1 MSNPYAVD
9 LPAAP
14 DLAQQRKRAK
24 DFLKAV
30 RVGDGEA
37 LARFR
42 YGHPRYANS
51 ADDIICRDA
60 QLSDAQWVIA
70 REYGFTSWPRL
81 KRHIEELDGNAE
93 PCRPFETELGY
104 YRDRAAG
111 MLSVHRTGERN
122 ALRLVRQFHPGFR
135 GASETDIRAA
145 ALTQADT
152 ELILA
157 REHGFPTWD
166 AFAQHIAA
174 LAKGEAS
181 EPFRRAFEAIRA
193 DDLDAFKALLAAH
206 PDLVNAKGTNGN
218 RLLSLAM
225 SFKRYDMFEALLTA
239 GADPDLPNNK
249 GWTALHAAAYADPEG
264 DPSSL
269 AILEHLLAAGASV
282 HAEAY
287 GDGGTPLMVALF
299 WGHVV
304 LAERL
309 AQEAVTP
316 FNLRIAGALGRVEL
330 MRSFFDGNGRLRPEA
345 GHHREFHRPHSG
357 FPPWRPT
364 DDPGEILAE
373 ALGWAARSGRVNA
386 MALLLERGGDINAE
400 PYNGTA
406 LHWAVARQQVD
417 AAAWLLDHG
426 ADINRRAGFGG
437 TRGVTPLHV
446 ACAWRGS
453 PACARLLIER
463 GADATIRDPDNDGTP
478 FGWAAYHGNTALREE
493 ILEIGSQRDIF
504 VAVIAGRTDRI
515 QAHLEKNPQLR
526 HARDA
531 QGATLLDVAR
541 TQKNAEV
548 VAFLEG
554 LR

>member
-30 RVGDGEA
+30 RAGDRDA

-42 YGHPRYANS
+42 YGHPRYANG
-51 ADDIICRDA
+51 ADEVIRAQA

-93 PCRPFETELGY
+93 PCRPFETELDY
-104 YRDRAAG
+104 YRGRAAG
-111 MLSVHRTGERN
+111 LLSVHGTGERN
-122 ALRLVRQFHPGFR
+122 ALRLVRQFHPAYR
-135 GASETDIRAA
+135 AASETDIRNA
-145 ALTQADT
+145 ALTQADA
-152 ELILA
+152 ELIQA
-157 REHGFPTWD
+157 REHGFVTWD
-166 AFAQHIAA
+166 AFAQHIQA
-174 LAKGEAS
+174 LGKGEVS
-181 EPFRRAFEAIRA
+181 EPFRQAFEAIRA
-193 DDLDAFKALLAAH
+193 DDLGAFKGLLAAH

-225 SFKRYDMFEALLTA
+225 SFGRNEMFEALLAA

-249 GWTALHAAAYADPEG
+249 GWTALHGAAYGGG

-269 AILEHLLAAGASV
+269 AILERLLAAGASV

-299 WGHVV
+299 WGHTE

-316 FNLRIAGALGRVEL
+316 LNLRIAAGLGRIEL
-330 MRSFFDGNGRLRPEA
+330 MRSFFDENGRLRPEA

-357 FPPWRPT
+357 FPPWRPS
-364 DDPGEILAE
+364 DDPAEILAE
-373 ALGWAARSGRVNA
+373 ALVWAARSGRVNA
-386 MALLLERGGDINAE
+386 MAFLLEHGADINAE

-406 LHWAVARQQVD
+406 LHWAVASRHVE

-463 GADATIRDPDNDGTP
+463 GADATIRDPEHGGTP
-478 FGWAAYHGNTALREE
+478 FGWAAHHGNTALREE
-493 ILEIGSQRDIF
+493 LLELGSQRDIF
-504 VAVIAGRTDRI
+504 VAVIAGRIDRI
-515 QAHLEKNPQLR
+515 RAHLEKNPALR
-526 HARDA
+526 QARDA
-531 QGATLLDVAR
+531 QGETLLDVAR
-541 TQKNAEV
+541 AQKNEEV
-548 VAFLEG
+548 AAFLQW
-554 LR
+554 LS

>member
-24 DFLKAV
+24 DFLQAI
-30 RVGDGEA
+30 RAGDGEA

-42 YGHPRYANS
+42 YGHPRYANG
-51 ADDIICRDA
+51 ADEVICAQA
-60 QLSDAQWVIA
+60 QLSDTQWVIA

-81 KRHIEELDGNAE
+81 KRHIDELDGHAE

-111 MLSVHRTGERN
+111 MLSVHATGERN
-122 ALRLVRQFHPGFR
+122 ALRLVRQFHPAFR
-135 GASETDIRAA
+135 SASETDIRAA
-145 ALTQADT
+145 ALTQLDA

-166 AFAQHIAA
+166 TFAHHIEA
-174 LAKGEAS
+174 LAKGEVS

-193 DDLDAFKALLAAH
+193 DDLDAFKALLAAR

-218 RLLSLAM
+218 RLLMLAM
-225 SFKRYDMFEALLTA
+225 SFGRHAMFEALLAA

-269 AILEHLLAAGASV
+269 AILEQLLAAGASV

-357 FPPWRPT
+357 FPPWRPS
-364 DDPGEILAE
+364 DDPDEILAE
-373 ALGWAARSGRVNA
+373 ALGWAARSGRTAA
-386 MALLLERGGDINAE
+386 MEFLLARGADIDGE

-406 LHWAVARQQVD
+406 LHWAVARQQVE

-531 QGATLLDVAR
+531 QGETLLDVAR

>member
-122 ALRLVRQFHPGFR
+122 ALRLVRQFHPAFR

-174 LAKGEAS
+174 LAKGGRSGPSVRAS
-181 EPFRRAFEAIRA
+181 RRSAPTISTPSRRCSRRTRTSSTPRAPTATACCRWRCHSSGTTCSRRCSRPVPIPTCRTTRAGRRCTPRLTRIRKAIRPRSPSWSICW
-193 DDLDAFKALLAAH
+193 LLA
-206 PDLVNAKGTNGN
+206 
-218 RLLSLAM
+218 
-225 SFKRYDMFEALLTA
+225 
-239 GADPDLPNNK
+239 
-249 GWTALHAAAYADPEG
+249 
-264 DPSSL
+264 
-269 AILEHLLAAGASV
+269 
-282 HAEAY
+282 
-287 GDGGTPLMVALF
+287 
-299 WGHVV
+299 
-304 LAERL
+304 
-309 AQEAVTP
+309 
-316 FNLRIAGALGRVEL
+316 
-330 MRSFFDGNGRLRPEA
+330 
-345 GHHREFHRPHSG
+345 HRCMPK
-357 FPPWRPT
+357 P
-364 DDPGEILAE
+364 
-373 ALGWAARSGRVNA
+373 
-386 MALLLERGGDINAE
+386 MA
-400 PYNGTA
+400 T
-406 LHWAVARQQVD
+406 VARRS
-417 AAAWLLDHG
+417 WS
-426 ADINRRAGFGG
+426 RCS
-437 TRGVTPLHV
+437 GVTSRSPS
-446 ACAWRGS
+446 AWR
-453 PACARLLIER
+453 RR
-463 GADATIRDPDNDGTP
+463 R
-478 FGWAAYHGNTALREE
+478 
-493 ILEIGSQRDIF
+493 
-504 VAVIAGRTDRI
+504 
-515 QAHLEKNPQLR
+515 
-526 HARDA
+526 
-531 QGATLLDVAR
+531 
-541 TQKNAEV
+541 
-548 VAFLEG
+548 
-554 LR
+554 